1 MVCLRR
7 VTGGTYFVKV
17 KEDYEVWKIL
27 HMIVPSWKFMTSIS
41 ILKTGEIFNK
51 EVKKSI

>member
-1 MVCLRR
+1 MSMVHLWR

-27 HMIVPSWKFMTSIS
+27 HMIVPF
-41 ILKTGEIFNK
+41 LEIHD
-51 EVKKSI
+51 IH